1 MSQVYIVIVN
11 YNTRG
16 LLRECLRSVYASE
29 GIPLDVCVVDNNSS
43 DDSVAMVREE
53 FPQVHLIESPTN
65 GGYAYANNL
74 ALRRW
79 EDMDTPPD
87 YVLLLNPDTVLPSD
101 GLKNMVDYMESRPE
115 VGVAG
120 PKLVRA
126 DGSLD
131 LACRRS
137 FPTPKVSL
145 YRMLGL
151 SKLFPKSRRFARYNL
166 TYLDPDELTEVDSV
180 NGAFMLVRGQAIK
193 QAGLLDESFFFGG
206 EDLDWA
212 LRIKEKGWKV
222 MYNPAVTV
230 LHHKGESRRRY
241 RYKTTIEF
249 YRAMLLFYR
258 KHYAKET
265 FSLINWL
272 IVAAIYMR
280 GALALVADLLRLQA
294 PLQTQRRDAV
304 LKPDIALAGEGRDTP
319 KGTEGQVYK

>member
-1 MSQVYIVIVN
+1 MIVS
-11 YNTRG
+11 YNVCD
-16 LLRECLRSVYASE
+16 LLRECLKSVYTSE
-29 GIPLDVCVVDNNSS
+29 GIPLEVCVVDNNSS
-43 DDSVAMVREE
+43 DNSAVMVREE
-53 FPQVHLIESPTN
+53 FPQVHLIESPVN
-65 GGYAYANNL
+65 SGYAYANNL

-87 YVLLLNPDTVLPSD
+87 YVLLLNPDTVLPPN
-101 GLKNMVDYMESRPE
+101 GLKEMAQFVESRPE
-115 VGVAG
+115 VGAAG

-137 FPTPKVSL
+137 FPTPEVSL

-193 QAGLLDESFFFGG
+193 QAGLLDEGFFFGG

-212 LRIKEKGWKV
+212 LRIKEKGWTV
-222 MYNPAVTV
+222 MYNPAVRV
-230 LHHKGESRRRY
+230 LHHKGESRRQH
-241 RYKTTIEF
+241 RYKATLEF

-258 KHYAKET
+258 KHYAKKT
-265 FSLINWL
+265 FFLLNWL
-272 IVAAIYMR
+272 IVTAIYVR
-280 GALALVADLLRLQA
+280 GALALVADLLRPQA
-294 PLQTQRRDAV
+294 PLQTQRREAV
-304 LKPDIALAGEGRDTP
+304 LKPDIALAGERGDTP
-319 KGTEGQVYK
+319 KGTEGQVHK